1 MTGAKNANGAKIVIL
16 TLCLGAVVGIVLWL
30 FLRVVSLGSS
40 LIWNVIPQKTGL
52 SWIVVPLC
60 AFGGCAAGLVRK
72 KYGDYPEEL
81 KVVMRKVKREKHY
94 DYSNMLVML
103 ICALLPLVFGASVG
117 PEAGLTGII
126 AALCYWVGD
135 NVSFAKQNAALF
147 SQLGEAITL
156 GQIFHSPLFGI
167 LSVEEDPGEDG
178 KPPALPKL
186 QKLALYGLS
195 AVAGFLVI
203 AGLNRLFHT
212 SMEGFPSF
220 SHASIHAGD
229 YALIIPY
236 ILIGLLLCLI
246 FEKAEK
252 LLGAVSA
259 HVPAVLRETLCGAV
273 IGFVGMFAP
282 LLLFSGEEQMSHI
295 MEFFG
300 DYSPWVLIGVCFLKL
315 ILTAFCLR
323 FGMKGGHFFPLIFAC
338 VCLGHGLAM
347 LIFPAVADHAAFA
360 ACVIT
365 SATLGAQLK
374 KPLAV
379 TLFMLLCFPLR
390 LIIWIFTAAAVGARV
405 MQLMEKKDSF
415 PAESK

>member
-1 MTGAKNANGAKIVIL
+1 MNGAKIANGAKIVIL
-16 TLCLGAVVGIVLWL
+16 TLCLGAVVGLVLWL

-52 SWIVVPLC
+52 SWIIVPLC

-103 ICALLPLVFGASVG
+103 ICSILPLVFGASVG

-126 AALCYWVGD
+126 AALCYWVGN
-135 NVSFAKQNAALF
+135 NVSFARQNAVLF
-147 SQLGEAITL
+147 SELGEAITL

-195 AVAGFLVI
+195 AVAGILVI

-220 SHASIHAGD
+220 SHAS
-229 YALIIPY
+229 
-236 ILIGLLLCLI
+236 
-246 FEKAEK
+246 
-252 LLGAVSA
+252 
-259 HVPAVLRETLCGAV
+259 
-273 IGFVGMFAP
+273 M
-282 LLLFSGEEQMSHI
+282 
-295 MEFFG
+295 
-300 DYSPWVLIGVCFLKL
+300 
-315 ILTAFCLR
+315 
-323 FGMKGGHFFPLIFAC
+323 
-338 VCLGHGLAM
+338 
-347 LIFPAVADHAAFA
+347 
-360 ACVIT
+360 
-365 SATLGAQLK
+365 
-374 KPLAV
+374 
-379 TLFMLLCFPLR
+379 R
-390 LIIWIFTAAAVGARV
+390 L
-405 MQLMEKKDSF
+405 SF
-415 PAESK
+415 RIS